1 MSRWI
6 GWFHEVD
13 EVDEVDGMDG
23 LIERMGEMDGK
34 TLR

>member
-1 MSRWI
+1 MSGWI
-6 GWFHEVD
+6 GWFH

>member
-6 GWFHEVD
+6 GWFH